1 MNGRLV
7 LAVLLTLVLGGC
19 AAGATTEDPGSS
31 ETMLSFEAQTA
42 FVESMRASG
51 FDDDAD
57 DLIEQGMV
65 YCGAAENGYNDL
77 LIYSGDMGA
86 DSYRVGANLTAAPLL
101 CPQYEGM
108 FKQVWEA
115 HAESMELLANATST
129 RTPPP
134 SPTPSPSAI
143 PTARPTP
150 APTSPRPATTAP
162 AYTVFTAQGT
172 YYATENLNVRSGP
185 DTTYD
190 KIGSLAKN
198 ATIEVNGRA
207 NSWYRFGSDQW
218 VSGTYL
224 RAGQPPTPPPAQ
236 AQPPAPKPAPTTNP
250 AASFDVKRATTVV
263 GWIVA
268 DIATADERMLD
279 RPEIGGATTM
289 GSLAQDM
296 RYLADAGMPPVADP
310 ANYYGRVTALEERY
324 TIARDL
330 LYADNTMEAAAA
342 YSVAREN
349 TQTLLDVL
357 NPVLGTSHQ
366 LPAWS
371 W

>member
-1 MNGRLV
+1 M
-7 LAVLLTLVLGGC
+7 
-19 AAGATTEDPGSS
+19 
-31 ETMLSFEAQTA
+31 
-42 FVESMRASG
+42 
-51 FDDDAD
+51 
-57 DLIEQGMV
+57 
-65 YCGAAENGYNDL
+65 
-77 LIYSGDMGA
+77 
-86 DSYRVGANLTAAPLL
+86 
-101 CPQYEGM
+101 
-108 FKQVWEA
+108 
-115 HAESMELLANATST
+115 
-129 RTPPP
+129 
-134 SPTPSPSAI
+134 
-143 PTARPTP
+143 
-150 APTSPRPATTAP
+150 
-162 AYTVFTAQGT
+162 
-172 YYATENLNVRSGP
+172 
-185 DTTYD
+185 
-190 KIGSLAKN
+190 
-198 ATIEVNGRA
+198 
-207 NSWYRFGSDQW
+207 
-218 VSGTYL
+218 SGTYL